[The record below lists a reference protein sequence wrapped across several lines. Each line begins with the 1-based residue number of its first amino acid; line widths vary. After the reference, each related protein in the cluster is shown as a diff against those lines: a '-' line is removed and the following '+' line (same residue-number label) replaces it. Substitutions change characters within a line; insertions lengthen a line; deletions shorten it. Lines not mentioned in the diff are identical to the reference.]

1 MTVRPRIQSC
11 LRLLATALALAGT
24 VPAQAQTPIPMRIGV
39 PENNPLALGSQQ
51 VLQQAYAKLGL
62 RLQARP
68 LPLRRALQMA
78 ENGELDGDLMR
89 SAAAL
94 EANGKLLKI
103 DVPVGRVVAAAYQR
117 GECPASVSVAELASK
132 RVSYFRGTRF
142 VELLLPAESLVEA
155 NDNWDALRRLQ
166 HGLSDYALYVALVSD
181 ITLIRHGVTNI
192 CKIPEPVL
200 VVPLF
205 HALHR
210 RHAALAPKLEKTL
223 QAMQKRGEIAAIWE
237 AVEKQQ
243 REAAHEHAR
252 LKLPP

>member
-1 MTVRPRIQSC
+1 M
-11 LRLLATALALAGT
+11 
-24 VPAQAQTPIPMRIGV
+24 PIRIGV
-39 PENNPLALGSQQ
+39 PENNALALGSQQ

-62 RLQARP
+62 QLQALP

-89 SAAAL
+89 SAAVL
-94 EANGKLLKI
+94 EANNKLVKVG
-103 DVPVGRVVAAAYQR
+103 VPVGQVVAAAYRR
-117 GECPASVSVAELASK
+117 GECPASISVAELAKK

-166 HGLSDYALYVALVSD
+166 HGLSDYALDVALVSD
-181 ITLIRHGVTNI
+181 INLIRHGVTDI
-192 CKIPEPVL
+192 CKITEPVL
-200 VVPLF
+200 VLPLF

-210 RHAALAPKLEKTL
+210 RHAALAPRLEKTL
-223 QAMQKRGEIAAIWE
+223 QAMQERGEIAAIWE

-243 REAAHEHAR
+243 REAAHEQAR
-252 LKLPP
+252 LKLLP